1 MESVFQVGRDILE
14 VMVGDDR
21 MEIGV
26 KQISM
31 KEHVGREEEFDGKDA
46 EVVD

>member
-26 KQISM
+26 EQISM
-31 KEHVGREEEFDGKDA
+31 KELVGREEEFDGKDA